1 MCLVFKEV
9 NFAKA
14 FEAANELDDPSG
26 MVFTDFHYYEPSYGS
41 PEAFIASP
49 TFGEDERISV
59 LIFQFPVKKIDAIM
73 AGGGNW
79 KEDGL
84 GVSGETYLVGSDFI
98 CAASRVF

>member
-1 MCLVFKEV
+1 MYLVFKEV
-9 NFAKA
+9 DFATNLSSGPFQEANIAKA

-59 LIFQFPVKKIDAIM
+59 LIF
-73 AGGGNW
+73 
-79 KEDGL
+79 
-84 GVSGETYLVGSDFI
+84 
-98 CAASRVF
+98 